1 MITMEAAIFGE
12 YLQELRRS
20 RDQTLRAY
28 CAENGEDPA
37 YISRLERGMIPP
49 PKDRAVLER
58 LAKSVGLKPGTEQWD
73 KFHDLAD
80 VAAGRIPARVMEDS
94 ELVKHLPLFFRTITG
109 ERFPD
114 EKLDELIA
122 YVREK
127 YEGRGD

>member
-1 MITMEAAIFGE
+1 MEATDFGE
-12 YLQELRRS
+12 YFQELRRH
-20 RDQTLRAY
+20 RNQTLRAY

-37 YISRLERGMIPP
+37 YISRLERGLLAP
-49 PKDRAVLER
+49 PKDRGVLKR
-58 LAKSVGLKPGTEQWD
+58 LAKSVGLKAGTEEWE

-80 VAAGRIPARVMEDS
+80 IGAGRIPGRVLEDK

-114 EKLDELIA
+114 EKLGELIA

>member
-1 MITMEAAIFGE
+1 
-12 YLQELRRS
+12 
-20 RDQTLRAY
+20 
-28 CAENGEDPA
+28 
-37 YISRLERGMIPP
+37 MIPP
-49 PKDRAVLER
+49 PKDRGVLER
-58 LAKSVGLKPGTEQWD
+58 LAKSVGLKPGTELWD

-80 VAAGRIPARVMEDS
+80 VAAGRIPQRVMEDD

-127 YEGRGD
+127 YEARGD